1 MIGRLLVIA
10 LVISVI
16 FVSGCVEQ
24 KSAEA
29 GGVQPSAGGATGGA
43 IEAEMDNMLE
53 EEMEQAIENI
63 TIEDIENSLAE

>member
-16 FVSGCVEQ
+16 FVSGCVQQGTGEA
-24 KSAEA
+24 KTPTGSAVE
-29 GGVQPSAGGATGGA
+29 T
-43 IEAEMDNMLE
+43 EMDNVLE